1 MIIPPHRSTT
11 QPEPLPIESITLDS
25 EIQPR
30 QQLNQ
35 EVVAEYAEVMRQG
48 ATFPPVIVFF
58 DGSKYWLADGF
69 HRVNAKLS
77 IDGYDILVDLKPGSR
92 REAFLYAAGANATH
106 GLRRTNAD
114 KRRAIT
120 RLLLDDEW
128 SQWSS
133 REIARRCGVDHKTVD
148 KLRTELNVNSYS
160 ENISSL
166 SGESR
171 QRQKRIVRR
180 NGKVQSMNIS
190 NIGTKSAKNKHT
202 PKHSQSS
209 QEIDDNYVLNQKS
222 KQGLAVATKSPD
234 QLVPHYK
241 PFRIIDAES
250 VPSDASDPHLEI
262 YSRILVEGPIK
273 AWSIILTQMQTHPD
287 FAEMIWR
294 EAQDLWVNSN

>member
-1 MIIPPHRSTT
+1 MSFLKVDNSFTM
-11 QPEPLPIESITLDS
+11 LKLSDITVDN

-35 EVVAEYAEVMRQG
+35 EVVAEYTEAMRQG
-48 ATFPPVIVFF
+48 GKFPPVIVFY
-58 DGSKYWLADGF
+58 DGTKYWLADGF
-69 HRVNAKLS
+69 HRVQAKLS
-77 IDGYDILVDLKPGSR
+77 TGDCDILVELIPGTWR
-92 REAFLYAAGANATH
+92 DALLYAVGANATH

-114 KRRAIT
+114 KRRAVT
-120 RLLLDDEW
+120 KLLLDKKWRE
-128 SQWSS
+128 WSS
-133 REIARRCGVDHKTVD
+133 REIARRCGVNHKTVD
-148 KLRTELNVNSYS
+148 KLRAELDVNLYS
-160 ENISSL
+160 EKLSSL

-171 QRQKRIVRR
+171 QKQKRMVRR

-190 NIGTKSAKNKHT
+190 NIGTKSAGNKHT
-202 PKHSQSS
+202 LKHSKAI
-209 QEIDDNYVLNQKS
+209 QEIDGNYLLHQKS
-222 KQGLAVATKSPD
+222 KQQLVVKAESPD
-234 QLVPHYK
+234 QLVPYYK

-294 EAQDLWVNSN
+294 EAQDLWANSN

>member
-1 MIIPPHRSTT
+1 MSYLKVDNSFTK
-11 QPEPLPIESITLDS
+11 LKLSDITLDN

-35 EVVAEYAEVMRQG
+35 EVVAEYTEAMRQG
-48 ATFPPVIVFF
+48 AKFPPVVVYF
-58 DGSKYWLADGF
+58 DGTNYWLADGF

-77 IDGYDILVDLKPGSR
+77 TGDCDILVELIPGNR
-92 REAFLYAAGANATH
+92 RDALLYAVGANATH
-106 GLRRTNAD
+106 GLRRTNTD
-114 KRRAIT
+114 KRRAVT
-120 RLLLDDEW
+120 RLLLDDQW
-128 SQWSS
+128 RQWSS

-160 ENISSL
+160 EKISSL

-190 NIGTKSAKNKHT
+190 NIGTKSAGNKHT
-202 PKHSQSS
+202 PKHSKAI
-209 QEIDDNYVLNQKS
+209 QEIDSNYVLHPKS
-222 KQGLAVATKSPD
+222 KQELAVTAKSPD

-250 VPSDASDPHLEI
+250 VPSDASDPQLEI

-294 EAQDLWVNSN
+294 EAQDLWANSN